1 MATLAPSTSPSPASR
16 DQLIMRYFPLVRYAV
31 GSLARSRACNL
42 DAEDILGY
50 GAMGLIDAVDRFDA
64 SRGIKFETYAVTR
77 IRGYLIDQLR
87 AHDWLPRT
95 ARAHVHTVR
104 RAAEELESRLGRHP
118 SGDELAR
125 ETGLPPEMC
134 RQVMA
139 DTGGRLLS
147 LEAALT
153 ADGDGDG
160 ASLVDRLEDKHEL
173 GPALQAVRAELR
185 RAVQSAMLS
194 LPERQRTVVRL
205 RYGEERTF
213 KEIADCLAV
222 SESRACQ
229 LHAQA
234 LNRMRRSLTAAGYDR
249 DRLSA

>member
-1 MATLAPSTSPSPASR
+1 MATLAPSSSPPSASR

-64 SRGIKFETYAVTR
+64 SRGVKFETYAVTR

-118 SGDELAR
+118 SRDELAR
-125 ETGLPPEMC
+125 ETGLPPETC
-134 RQVMA
+134 RQALA
-139 DTGGRLLS
+139 DADGRMLS
-147 LEAALT
+147 LEAVLT
-153 ADGDGDG
+153 PDGDGEG
-160 ASLVDRLEDKHEL
+160 TPLVERLEDKHDV
-173 GPALQAVRAELR
+173 GPALQAVSVELR
-185 RAVQSAMLS
+185 HAVRAAMLN
-194 LPERQRTVVRL
+194 LPERQRMVVHL

-213 KEIADCLAV
+213 KEIAEYLAV

-234 LNRMRRSLTAAGYDR
+234 LNRMRRSLTAAGHDR
-249 DRLSA
+249 DQLSA